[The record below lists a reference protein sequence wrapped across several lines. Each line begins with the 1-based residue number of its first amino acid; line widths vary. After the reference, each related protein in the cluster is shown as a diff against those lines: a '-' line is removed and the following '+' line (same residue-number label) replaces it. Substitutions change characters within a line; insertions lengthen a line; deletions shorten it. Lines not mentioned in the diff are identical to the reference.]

1 MSLSSK
7 NREAAR
13 AARVLHQCPLALRAI
28 MDIKRASSRLRF
40 AATAGINAS
49 HRCRSRRRERAARAD
64 RASEPAHL
72 REIIRDGSSVRHQTK
87 GNNLRCHNDLAWG
100 EGKGRREYAYTPER
114 PSAVFLLGCTHH
126 RNGDRGCEP
135 PHLSVV
141 SECRARM
148 DASSVYRAQKPRHGR
163 PMAGFLL
170 LTFAPASVGKRAAR

>member
-1 MSLSSK
+1 MSS
-7 NREAAR
+7 R
-13 AARVLHQCPLALRAI
+13 APGHHGYQARVKPAPVRSYSGH
-28 MDIKRASSRLRF
+28 KRITSLPVA
-40 AATAGINAS
+40 
-49 HRCRSRRRERAARAD
+49 RSRTGRRAD